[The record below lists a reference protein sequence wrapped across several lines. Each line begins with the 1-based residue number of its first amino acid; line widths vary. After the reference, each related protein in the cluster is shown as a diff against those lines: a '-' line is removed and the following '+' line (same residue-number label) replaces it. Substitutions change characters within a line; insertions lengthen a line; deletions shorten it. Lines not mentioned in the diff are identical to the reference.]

1 MRAFTFLMK
10 YSSCPTE
17 VCSPRKPSEKMI
29 YSVVLKVSWAAGS
42 GSLLKS
48 QQTQAIDGRAT
59 PCLRFLMLGTTEND
73 IFSSREEET
82 FEGQPVLSPQSFY
95 APTDILRLFCLD
107 RVFVK

>member
-1 MRAFTFLMK
+1 
-10 YSSCPTE
+10 
-17 VCSPRKPSEKMI
+17 MI
-29 YSVVLKVSWAAGS
+29 YSVFLKVSWAAGS

-59 PCLRFLMLGTTEND
+59 PCLHFLVLGTTEND

-82 FEGQPVLSPQSFY
+82 FEGEPVLSLSFY

-107 RVFVK
+107 RV